1 MMRELRVEAKTS
13 ELNKVQEFAAQMLKE
28 LKADE
33 NTCFQVK
40 LSLEEVFVNIASY
53 AYPEGEGM
61 VTLECGK
68 DPEDPVFILR
78 LTDTGVPFDPLEKED
93 PETTEDWILEHTGGM
108 GIHLTK
114 TMMDSV
120 EYRYTEGKNELT
132 LRKRYQPD
140 QEQAEPSGTE
150 SAGAIVFEELMT
162 DRKELDDQT
171 KETIVYEELTAG
183 LEDRQKEGQEAVLF
197 EELPASGKDEED
209 ETEDITQNTIA
220 RDQSSEEASSEDP
233 EAASSREK
241 KEEGYPGQ
249 KASEDT
255 AGKKKKSLRKRII
268 LACVLLSAGGI
279 LSFGIIAFNLLMNF
293 VGLAGAIYHS
303 QAEVIRE
310 TSQETTMNLATEAIR
325 TLSLNAAS
333 RYDGEFWTMRHDFYI
348 LAEQV
353 RDVFEHPENY
363 GEVDVYPPSK
373 ANGGRYVMQLLLADE
388 SVKENE
394 EEMGMVR
401 RLANL
406 GPMMAE
412 IVNGNKNYMLDC
424 YIALPNGVT
433 MAMDALS
440 DRKFLDTGELRP
452 YDPRERAWY
461 QGAVETGDIYFT
473 PAVHSHFYDLEE
485 VVFGV
490 PVYKDG
496 ELVAVLEGSTKLDNL
511 QKFVAEM
518 NFGENGFSVLITK
531 EGQLVYSPRDTGD
544 LAMEDMIS
552 TDIFAS
558 YNGELKNLVR
568 RAMKGESGFDELTID
583 SEEYYAAYD
592 PVESV
597 GWIQM
602 TFVPKEDLERPTELL
617 LKDLDQQF
625 DKTLEEQGGFFDRD
639 LGIMIAVLFI
649 LMAVTIAV
657 AIHLADSMTRPIHEI
672 TEQVRNFDEEHLVF
686 EMDDS
691 YRTGDEIEVLA
702 KAFEALSERIRLYI
716 EEVFKMSRERE
727 NVAAELAMAASIQ
740 SGMLP
745 VIFPA
750 FPDREDFD
758 VYAIMNPA
766 REVGGDFYDFF
777 LVDDFHIC
785 VLVGD
790 VSGKGVPAAMFMAI
804 SKALI
809 KDQILQA
816 IPLSEAANRVN
827 QTLCENNEAGLFV
840 TSWMGVLDLRTGVM
854 TYVDAGHNAPILHRK
869 NGKCEF
875 LDSKKCVPLAFLDDF
890 RYKSTTIQL
899 HPGDRLFLYT
909 DGATEARNPEREF
922 FGDGRLLSVLEKA
935 VEKKPQM
942 ILTETL
948 QALNGFMNGEPQY
961 DDITMLLL
969 DYEKMYGNRFR
980 GEKIFPAK
988 EENWTEANQFIRN
1001 ALLQAKCPEKAMG
1014 KLTEAVKL
1022 LWDFVREKVYQN
1034 ESDGEFGIKLLADEK
1049 EREVTLTGTWW
1060 GEDQDPFPEG
1070 DGAAALVEDYMHV
1083 YKDGANRCILTE
1095 TYGEEANECFSHR

>member
-1 MMRELRVEAKTS
+1 M
-13 ELNKVQEFAAQMLKE
+13 
-28 LKADE
+28 
-33 NTCFQVK
+33 
-40 LSLEEVFVNIASY
+40 
-53 AYPEGEGM
+53 
-61 VTLECGK
+61 
-68 DPEDPVFILR
+68 
-78 LTDTGVPFDPLEKED
+78 
-93 PETTEDWILEHTGGM
+93 
-108 GIHLTK
+108 
-114 TMMDSV
+114 
-120 EYRYTEGKNELT
+120 
-132 LRKRYQPD
+132 
-140 QEQAEPSGTE
+140 
-150 SAGAIVFEELMT
+150 
-162 DRKELDDQT
+162 
-171 KETIVYEELTAG
+171 
-183 LEDRQKEGQEAVLF
+183 
-197 EELPASGKDEED
+197 
-209 ETEDITQNTIA
+209 
-220 RDQSSEEASSEDP
+220 
-233 EAASSREK
+233 
-241 KEEGYPGQ
+241 
-249 KASEDT
+249 
-255 AGKKKKSLRKRII
+255 
-268 LACVLLSAGGI
+268 
-279 LSFGIIAFNLLMNF
+279 
-293 VGLAGAIYHS
+293 
-303 QAEVIRE
+303 
-310 TSQETTMNLATEAIR
+310 
-325 TLSLNAAS
+325 
-333 RYDGEFWTMRHDFYI
+333 
-348 LAEQV
+348 
-353 RDVFEHPENY
+353 
-363 GEVDVYPPSK
+363 
-373 ANGGRYVMQLLLADE
+373 
-388 SVKENE
+388 
-394 EEMGMVR
+394 
-401 RLANL
+401 
-406 GPMMAE
+406 
-412 IVNGNKNYMLDC
+412 
-424 YIALPNGVT
+424 
-433 MAMDALS
+433 
-440 DRKFLDTGELRP
+440 
-452 YDPRERAWY
+452 
-461 QGAVETGDIYFT
+461 
-473 PAVHSHFYDLEE
+473 
-485 VVFGV
+485 
-490 PVYKDG
+490 
-496 ELVAVLEGSTKLDNL
+496 LEGSTKLDNL
-511 QKFVAEM
+511 QKFVSEV
-518 NFGENGFSVLITK
+518 NFGENGFSILIST
-531 EGQLVYSPRDTGD
+531 EGQLIYSPRTTGD

-552 TDIFAS
+552 TDIFTS
-558 YNGELKNLVR
+558 YNGELKNIVR
-568 RAMKGESGFDELTID
+568 RAMKGESGFSELTLD
-583 SEEYYAAYD
+583 SEEYYVAYD
-592 PVESV
+592 QVETVS
-597 GWIQM
+597 WISM
-602 TFVPKEDLERPTELL
+602 TFVPKEDLERPTDLL
-617 LKDLDQQF
+617 LSDLNEQF
-625 DKTLEEQGGFFDRD
+625 DRTLEEQGGFLDRD
-639 LGIMIAVLFI
+639 LGIMISLLII
-649 LMAVTIAV
+649 LIAVTMAV
-657 AIHLADSMTRPIHEI
+657 AIHLAKSMTQPIHEI
-672 TEQVRNFDEEHLVF
+672 TEQVKEFDEEHLVF
-686 EMDDS
+686 EMKDS

-702 KAFEALSERIRLYI
+702 SAFGALSERIRLYI

-727 NVAAELAMAASIQ
+727 TVAAELAMAASIQ

-816 IPLSEAANRVN
+816 IPISEAANRVN

-922 FGDGRLLSVLEKA
+922 FGDDRLLAVLEKA

-948 QALNGFMNGEPQY
+948 QALNGFMSGEPQY

-988 EENWTEANQFIRN
+988 EENWTEAKQFIRN

-1095 TYGEEANECFSHR
+1095 TYGEEAN